1 MALSIGVDVGG
12 TKIAAGV
19 VDDEGKVL
27 QTIRRDSPAADRQ
40 AIIDTITMVVRRLRE
55 DFPDVATVGIGA
67 AGFVSSDPVSY
78 THLTLP
84 TTPYV

>member
-27 QTIRRDSPAADRQ
+27 QTIRRDSPDA
-40 AIIDTITMVVRRLRE
+40 
-55 DFPDVATVGIGA
+55 PP
-67 AGFVSSDPVSY
+67 S
-78 THLTLP
+78 
-84 TTPYV
+84 

>member
-27 QTIRRDSPAADRQ
+27 QTIRRDSPAFSRQ
-40 AIIDTITMVVRRLRE
+40 AI
-55 DFPDVATVGIGA
+55 
-67 AGFVSSDPVSY
+67 
-78 THLTLP
+78 
-84 TTPYV
+84 